1 MRQRA
6 GGGWAKK
13 KSCRAAARRYGG
25 GVIQTPSDDD
35 DISEFLRRPDDPGFG
50 EKKKDIPGGL
60 WQKCPA
66 CGAVIHELQ
75 LAENQRICPKCDHH
89 FPIAAR
95 DRLVALCDDGS
106 FQSMDDHLETVDSL
120 GFKDYAAKVKKYR
133 KSTGL
138 NDAVLSGRGLID
150 KVPVLLAAMD
160 FRFLGASMGS
170 VAGEK
175 ITRAIEAAT
184 AEGKPVIVFSASGG
198 ARMHEGILSLMQM
211 AKTSAALARHHD
223 AGLAFISVLTHPTFG
238 GVTASFATLGDLII
252 AEPGCMIGFAG
263 PRVVKETTHQNLPAG
278 FQTAE
283 FLLEHGLIDFIV
295 DRRQMRAK
303 LSQVLGYVA
312 R

>member
-1 MRQRA
+1 
-6 GGGWAKK
+6 
-13 KSCRAAARRYGG
+13 
-25 GVIQTPSDDD
+25 VIQPPSDDD

-89 FPIAAR
+89 FPINAR
-95 DRLVALCDDGS
+95 ERLTSLCDAGT

-120 GFKDYAAKVKKYR
+120 GFKDYAAKVKKYQ
-133 KSTGL
+133 KSTGM
-138 NDAVLSGRGLID
+138 NDAVLSGRGVIE
-150 KVPVLLAAMD
+150 KIPVLLAAMD

-184 AEGKPVIVFSASGG
+184 LEGKPVLVFSASGG

-223 AGLAFISVLTHPTFG
+223 AGLGFISVLTHPTFG

-283 FLLEHGLIDFIV
+283 FMLEHGLVDFIV

-303 LSQVLGYVA
+303 LAQVLGYLTPRPVGV
-312 R
+312 